1 MTVALKGL
9 FTPPAPETRDI
20 AYLTVEHNGQ
30 TYDWMI
36 YVPQGVNV
44 GDYIVANETNI
55 YNRIEAKEAEW
66 TALDPK
72 TRTVVDPITNEEFVV
87 DIEKNE
93 VVKPDYP
100 DYYALRREEY
110 PSLGDQLDAFWKG
123 SDSPEY
129 ELMMEKI
136 AVVKAK
142 YPKLK

>member
-1 MTVALKGL
+1 MW
-9 FTPPAPETRDI
+9 I
-20 AYLTVEHNGQ
+20 
-30 TYDWMI
+30 
-36 YVPQGVNV
+36 
-44 GDYIVANETNI
+44 
-55 YNRIEAKEAEW
+55 
-66 TALDPK
+66 
-72 TRTVVDPITNEEFVV
+72 DPITNEEFVV

-136 AVVKAK
+136 AAVKAK
-142 YPKLK
+142 YPKPK